1 MPYYLKQKS
10 FVIHWEGVDVFDMKI
25 NLKRKVSLFLTIIA
39 SLCLLLFFIYLG
51 FKDDNVTISTT
62 DPTGKM
68 QYALVNEDKGAV
80 FEGKNYSLGS
90 DFVTLI
96 NKDSKNRWETTTRNI
111 ATAGVESGQFDAQ
124 IIIPQDFS
132 EKLLSLQSINP
143 EKALIEYQVRDGQNE
158 ITNQM
163 IQDNVNTIL
172 MDFNQRI
179 IQMYFSSIV
188 GNLFEA

>member
-1 MPYYLKQKS
+1 MYKFFNKFSQKFALLLEAKS

-51 FKDDNVTISTT
+51 FKDENVTISTT

-96 NKDSKNRWETTTRNI
+96 NKDSKIAGKPPLET
-111 ATAGVESGQFDAQ
+111 
-124 IIIPQDFS
+124 
-132 EKLLSLQSINP
+132 SLQ
-143 EKALIEYQVRDGQNE
+143 LV
-158 ITNQM
+158 
-163 IQDNVNTIL
+163 
-172 MDFNQRI
+172 
-179 IQMYFSSIV
+179 
-188 GNLFEA
+188 

>member
-1 MPYYLKQKS
+1 MLTD
-10 FVIHWEGVDVFDMKI
+10 FRRNI
-25 NLKRKVSLFLTIIA
+25 SLFLTIAA
-39 SLCLLLFFIYLG
+39 SLFLLLFFLYLG
-51 FKDDNVTISTT
+51 FKDENVTISTT
-62 DPTGKM
+62 DLTGKM

-111 ATAGVESGQFDAQ
+111 ATAGIESGQFDAQ

-163 IQDNVNTIL
+163 IQDNVNMIL
-172 MDFNQRI
+172 TDFNQRI

-188 GNLFEA
+188 GNLFEAQQNVN

>member
-51 FKDDNVTISTT
+51 FKDENVTISTT

-68 QYALVNEDKGAV
+68 QYALVNEDKRAV

-96 NKDSKNRWETTTRNI
+96 NKDSKIAGKPPLET
-111 ATAGVESGQFDAQ
+111 
-124 IIIPQDFS
+124 
-132 EKLLSLQSINP
+132 SLQ
-143 EKALIEYQVRDGQNE
+143 LV
-158 ITNQM
+158 
-163 IQDNVNTIL
+163 
-172 MDFNQRI
+172 
-179 IQMYFSSIV
+179 
-188 GNLFEA
+188 